1 MFQSTHP
8 HGVRRYSRRPSC
20 PPSCFNPRTHTG
32 CDLWGLVYCGLTYS
46 FNPRT
51 HTGCDCRVGHG
62 IVKPGRVS
70 IHAPT
75 RGATKHPDIIVIA
88 DEVSIHAPTRG
99 ATIFF
104 KDSLILSGLFQSTHP
119 HGVRH
124 YIGSNVYCLKGFNP
138 RTHTGCDSV
147 QSYIL

>member
-51 HTGCDCRVGHG
+51 HTGCDSYKTFLNER
-62 IVKPGRVS
+62 K
-70 IHAPT
+70 A
-75 RGATKHPDIIVIA
+75 
-88 DEVSIHAPTRG
+88 
-99 ATIFF
+99 
-104 KDSLILSGLFQSTHP
+104 LFQSTHP

-124 YIGSNVYCLKGFNP
+124 PCSSVALPTRSFNP
-138 RTHTGCDSV
+138 RTHTGCDSTPLYLSLASFMF
-147 QSYIL
+147 QSTHPHGVRLYKFRDGLPVI